1 MVLLALLPIIWLI
14 VALGFL
20 KLPGYKACPVAVI
33 ISAVVAVAAFGMPG
47 TDAATAFLEGVALA
61 VWPILLVIVAA
72 IFAYNLTVYTKSM
85 DVIKQMLTTVS
96 KDSRIL
102 SLLIAWGFGAF
113 MEGMAGFGTAVAIPA
128 SIMVGL
134 GYNPLRSIL
143 ACLIANTVP
152 TTFGSIGIPTT
163 TLASLTDLN
172 PVGLA
177 TDITLQLGILDILC
191 PFFVVI
197 VVGGSVKALK
207 GVFGVTLLSGLAL
220 FVPEYVIS
228 STVGPEL
235 AVMVPSIIIMGVVV
249 LYAKIFKTENPEY
262 ALDIEPKPVSSGAG
276 VKAAMIFILIFVFLI
291 LTSKLFPFING
302 PLSTI
307 KTSVPIYTGAGAKP
321 YTFMWV
327 ATPGIMILL
336 AAIIG
341 GKYQGASFGEIFG
354 KLKDTIYNLRFT
366 FLTIITVVATAK
378 LMAYSGMT
386 MSIAKMLVSVTGT
399 AYPAFAPIA
408 GALGAFIT
416 GSGTN
421 SNVLFGPLQTAAAQ
435 DIPGASAAWLAACN
449 SAGAGV
455 GKMLSPQSIAIAI
468 GAVGAAVE
476 GKESEIMKM
485 ALPYFIGGII
495 ILGLVTY
502 FGQMILA

>member
-102 SLLIAWGFGAF
+102 ALLIAWGFGAF

-291 LTSKLFPFING
+291 LTSKLSLCG
-302 PLSTI
+302 
-307 KTSVPIYTGAGAKP
+307 
-321 YTFMWV
+321 
-327 ATPGIMILL
+327 
-336 AAIIG
+336 
-341 GKYQGASFGEIFG
+341 
-354 KLKDTIYNLRFT
+354 
-366 FLTIITVVATAK
+366 
-378 LMAYSGMT
+378 
-386 MSIAKMLVSVTGT
+386 
-399 AYPAFAPIA
+399 
-408 GALGAFIT
+408 
-416 GSGTN
+416 
-421 SNVLFGPLQTAAAQ
+421 
-435 DIPGASAAWLAACN
+435 
-449 SAGAGV
+449 
-455 GKMLSPQSIAIAI
+455 
-468 GAVGAAVE
+468 
-476 GKESEIMKM
+476 
-485 ALPYFIGGII
+485 
-495 ILGLVTY
+495 
-502 FGQMILA
+502 

>member
-102 SLLIAWGFGAF
+102 ALLIAWGFGAF

-235 AVMVPSIIIMGVVV
+235 AVMVPS
-249 LYAKIFKTENPEY
+249 
-262 ALDIEPKPVSSGAG
+262 
-276 VKAAMIFILIFVFLI
+276 
-291 LTSKLFPFING
+291 ING

>member
-102 SLLIAWGFGAF
+102 ALLIAWGFGAF

-177 TDITLQLGILDILC
+177 TDIT
-191 PFFVVI
+191 
-197 VVGGSVKALK
+197 
-207 GVFGVTLLSGLAL
+207 
-220 FVPEYVIS
+220 
-228 STVGPEL
+228 
-235 AVMVPSIIIMGVVV
+235 
-249 LYAKIFKTENPEY
+249 
-262 ALDIEPKPVSSGAG
+262 
-276 VKAAMIFILIFVFLI
+276 
-291 LTSKLFPFING
+291 
-302 PLSTI
+302 
-307 KTSVPIYTGAGAKP
+307 
-321 YTFMWV
+321 
-327 ATPGIMILL
+327 
-336 AAIIG
+336 
-341 GKYQGASFGEIFG
+341 
-354 KLKDTIYNLRFT
+354 
-366 FLTIITVVATAK
+366 
-378 LMAYSGMT
+378 
-386 MSIAKMLVSVTGT
+386 
-399 AYPAFAPIA
+399 
-408 GALGAFIT
+408 
-416 GSGTN
+416 
-421 SNVLFGPLQTAAAQ
+421 
-435 DIPGASAAWLAACN
+435 
-449 SAGAGV
+449 
-455 GKMLSPQSIAIAI
+455 
-468 GAVGAAVE
+468 
-476 GKESEIMKM
+476 
-485 ALPYFIGGII
+485 
-495 ILGLVTY
+495 
-502 FGQMILA
+502 